1 MKILLIYPPNDL
13 GVGNGRFNDAIAPY
27 QPLGLSYIAAV
38 LEKAGYEVRIV
49 DAKVERLSIDK
60 ILNRVVDFEPRI
72 VGISCPTPDF
82 CIAKYLAQQ
91 IKSLGDYIILIGGPH
106 VSALA
111 EETMKNEC
119 FDYGILEEGEQT
131 VVELAN
137 AICQNKTREIPD
149 IKGIIFRDGSRI
161 IRTPARPYI
170 ENLDTLPFPARHLLP
185 SLDKYTHLSYKHLPL
200 ATIITSR
207 GCPYQCIFC
216 DRAVFGN
223 KVRTR
228 SVGNILD
235 EIEMLVEDYGVREV
249 DIVDDLFTLNPHRVT
264 EFCQQLI
271 SRKLKISWGCA
282 GRVDSITE
290 EMLEIMKKAGCW
302 LISYGIESANQEILD
317 KVNKNITTESVKKAL
332 EWTAKTDIQMAG
344 LFILGLPEEDEASM
358 RNTLAFAKSLPLDR
372 VVFHIAQPYPGTE
385 LYKITLAQGKLK
397 RDVEYRNYHNYG
409 FPDKLPYIADGLSVD
424 ILRRYRKKAYRDFY
438 LRLRSIY
445 IFRHFISSFRIKV
458 FLKRIVFFL
467 KAIL

>member
-271 SRKLKISWGCA
+271 SRKLKISWVCS
-282 GRVDSITE
+282 GRINNADL
-290 EMLEIMKKAGCW
+290 EMFKLMKKAGCW
-302 LISYGIESANQEILD
+302 LIGFGIESGNQDILD
-317 KVNKNITTESVKKAL
+317 RVNKNITLKNVSKAL
-332 EWTAKTDIQMAG
+332 EWAKKANIQTLAA
-344 LFILGLPEEDEASM
+344 FILGLPGEDESSIS
-358 RNTLAFAKSLPLDR
+358 NTLIFANRLPLDR
-372 VVFHIAQPYPGTE
+372 AIFFIAQAYPGSE
-385 LYKITLAQGKLK
+385 LYKMALAEGRLK

-409 FPDKLPYIADGLSVD
+409 FPEELSYVADGLTID

-438 LRLRSIY
+438 LRPSY
-445 IFRHFISSFRIKV
+445 IFRQIFKYREFKGFLRRMIC
-458 FLKRIVFFL
+458 FLKTVF
-467 KAIL
+467 

>member
-1 MKILLIYPPNDL
+1 MKILLIHPPNDL
-13 GVGNGRFNDAIAPY
+13 GMSNKRFNYVVEDY
-27 QPLGLSYIAAV
+27 QPLGLAYIAAV
-38 LEKAGYEVRIV
+38 LEKAGYEIRIV
-49 DAKVERLSIDK
+49 DAKVESLSLDE
-60 ILNRVVDFEPRI
+60 ILSRVADFKPRI
-72 VGISCPTPDF
+72 VGIGSSTPDF
-82 CIAKYLAQQ
+82 CAAVALAKQ
-91 IKSLGDYIILIGGPH
+91 IKSSGDYITLIGGVH
-106 VSALA
+106 VSALP

-119 FDYGILEEGEQT
+119 FDYGILGEGEQT

-137 AICQNKTREIPD
+137 AIYQNKTSEIPD

-161 IRTPARPYI
+161 ICTPARPYI

-271 SRKLKISWGCA
+271 SRKLKISWVCS
-282 GRVDSITE
+282 GRINNADL
-290 EMLEIMKKAGCW
+290 EMFKLMKKAGCW
-302 LISYGIESANQEILD
+302 LIGFGIESGNQDILD
-317 KVNKNITTESVKKAL
+317 RVNKNITLKNVSKAL
-332 EWTAKTDIQMAG
+332 EWAKKANIQTLAA
-344 LFILGLPEEDEASM
+344 FILGLPGEDESSIS
-358 RNTLAFAKSLPLDR
+358 NTLIFANRLPLDR
-372 VVFHIAQPYPGTE
+372 AIFFIAQAYPGSE
-385 LYKITLAQGKLK
+385 LYKMALAEGRLK

-409 FPDKLPYIADGLSVD
+409 FPEELSYVADGLTID

-438 LRLRSIY
+438 LRPSY
-445 IFRHFISSFRIKV
+445 IFRQIFKYREFKGFLRRMIC
-458 FLKRIVFFL
+458 FLKTVF
-467 KAIL
+467 